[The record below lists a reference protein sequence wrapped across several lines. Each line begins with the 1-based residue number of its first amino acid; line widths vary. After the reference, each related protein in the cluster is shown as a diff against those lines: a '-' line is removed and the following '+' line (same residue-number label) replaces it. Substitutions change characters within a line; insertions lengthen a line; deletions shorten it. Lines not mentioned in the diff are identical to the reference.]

1 MFLTIFESFLIL
13 PGPLLMLNYGFN
25 VDKIVINYIVFV
37 VYDIIEN

>member
-25 VDKIVINYIVFV
+25 VYKIVINYTVFV
-37 VYDIIEN
+37 VFDFIEN